1 MLPRGV
7 LREPIKHLNRASY
20 IFLTK
25 SNGERDNE
33 LEALI
38 REHNPKADII
48 ECAHRPQ
55 YLQRFG
61 VAVDAPEARVPLAW
75 LKGRRVFAFS
85 GIATPESFEKFLR
98 DLGALVMGRERY
110 LDHYRYEE
118 EDLAELFAAA
128 QREGAECLV
137 TTEKDAVR
145 IAETRACPLPLFYLR
160 LEIDIIRGAADF
172 EEAVGRIC
180 FPRDGTR

>member
-1 MLPRGV
+1 LEEEVLVHQLV
-7 LREPIKHLNRASY
+7 LRLLFRFQPQHWPQ
-20 IFLTK
+20 
-25 SNGERDNE
+25 
-33 LEALI
+33 AL
-38 REHNPKADII
+38 
-48 ECAHRPQ
+48 
-55 YLQRFG
+55 
-61 VAVDAPEARVPLAW
+61 LA
-75 LKGRRVFAFS
+75 LAQQL
-85 GIATPESFEKFLR
+85 LR
-98 DLGALVMGRERY
+98 QV
-110 LDHYRYEE
+110 EE

-128 QREGAECLV
+128 KREGAECLV